1 MRDIPSLFL
10 SVTFLDLLAIAKYIL
25 AHILKYVKPLIKKTH
40 TKMQT
45 TKIKKEPTKNI
56 KKCRKKEKKKVSPKC
71 RKAAIPNKKS
81 KKRTKM

>member
-56 KKCRKKEKKKVSPKC
+56 KKCRKKRKKES
-71 RKAAIPNKKS
+71 
-81 KKRTKM
+81 